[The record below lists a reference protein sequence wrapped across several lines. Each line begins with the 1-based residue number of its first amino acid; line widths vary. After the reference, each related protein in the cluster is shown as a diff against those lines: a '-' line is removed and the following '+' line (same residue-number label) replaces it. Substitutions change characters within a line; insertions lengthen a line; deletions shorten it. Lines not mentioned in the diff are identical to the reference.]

1 LVNTILASQLAEGS
15 LAALNYAWML
25 MLLPQGIFAQAIATV
40 AFPTFAA
47 QIAARDQ
54 DALLHTLDRTL
65 RTVLFLTLPAA
76 VGLYVLRVPLIQIL
90 LERGNFTPESTA
102 AVAYALQ
109 FFALGLVAHALVEI
123 IVRVFYAL
131 HDTLTPVIIG
141 IGAML
146 LNILFS
152 LWWIGWLGY
161 GGLALANSVATGLE
175 MIVLLAL
182 LGRRL
187 GALPMRSI
195 LVSGIRSGLA
205 AGVMGMAVWAWL
217 NWLTG
222 QPQWTL
228 GLPIG
233 WLAALGGLATAL
245 ITYAGVSF
253 ALGSEE
259 LRAVVVPLRQRLMNR

>member
-1 LVNTILASQLAEGS
+1 
-15 LAALNYAWML
+15 
-25 MLLPQGIFAQAIATV
+25 
-40 AFPTFAA
+40 
-47 QIAARDQ
+47 
-54 DALLHTLDRTL
+54 LDRTL

-90 LERGNFTPESTA
+90 LERGNFTAESTA

-161 GGLALANSVATGLE
+161 GGLALANSVATILE
-175 MIVLLAL
+175 MLVLLAL
-182 LGRRL
+182 LRRRL
-187 GALPMRSI
+187 GALPMRSL
-195 LVSGIRSGLA
+195 LVSAVRSTLAAVVMGLA
-205 AGVMGMAVWAWL
+205 VWGWL
-217 NWLTG
+217 SWLTD
-222 QPQWTL
+222 QPLWIM
-228 GLPIG
+228 GLPTG
-233 WLAALGGLATAL
+233 WTAALGGLLIAL

-253 ALGSEE
+253 ALGAEE
-259 LRAVVVPLRQRLMNR
+259 LRSLVSPLLRRLINR